1 MQARTPPV
9 PPALGPKLERAARL
23 AEIPS
28 GARATLRRLAPITLE
43 LHPGPDASTLSA
55 LTQLLRLALLEPD
68 ALALELRPEAPSS
81 LLVVRRGAVE
91 LRFHASSLERGLG
104 ALLEELTRE
113 LLTHDELARSFVELA
128 QGSELAPLA
137 GIAVSELAR
146 ASSSE
151 AVTQAV
157 LGACLAGPSG
167 FERAAVFLHDRVQ
180 GAYVLAGARE
190 RDEVP
195 EAPPSTLGPTSR
207 RRAPRAGGS
216 AFHEGAKNLV
226 LKPKPGD
233 TDELG
238 LALRGERSVFDRSL
252 SGPDPLGALG
262 PRARFA
268 LLASPQRTPPVAL
281 LFGDGEEPSL
291 GGERMAL
298 LTELL
303 CQASLAW
310 ENLRLRR
317 EVEDLARTDPD
328 TGLHNRRE
336 LELRFSQERSR
347 AQRATAPLSLLV
359 LGASAD
365 AEAPVAAAEMR
376 ALAGVLRDEL
386 RAVDVAA
393 RFDAG
398 ALAALLPSAGSLE
411 AALVARRVGV
421 TAHRRGIAPSVGVAS
436 YPDDCDHPDD
446 LVALAQ
452 QNLAAARSKGPGHAA
467 LSGDDSPI
475 VFAEE
480 ADEEA

>member
-1 MQARTPPV
+1 M
-9 PPALGPKLERAARL
+9 
-23 AEIPS
+23 AEPS
-28 GARATLRRLAPITLE
+28 SCSL
-43 LHPGPDASTLSA
+43 DV
-55 LTQLLRLALLEPD
+55 
-68 ALALELRPEAPSS
+68 RPETPSS
-81 LLVVRRGAVE
+81 LLVIRRGSNE
-91 LRFHASSLERGLG
+91 LRFHATSLERGLG
-104 ALLEELTRE
+104 ELLAELARE
-113 LLTHDELARSFVELA
+113 LFTHDELALGFVELA
-128 QGSELAPLA
+128 RGCELVQGA
-137 GIAVSELAR
+137 GVALSELAR

-151 AVTQAV
+151 LVTQLV
-157 LGACLAGPSG
+157 LNACLSGPSG
-167 FERAAVFLHDRVQ
+167 FERAAIYLYDRAQ
-180 GAYVLAGARE
+180 GAYLLAGARE

-195 EAPPSTLGPTSR
+195 EPPPSTAGPMSKR
-207 RRAPRAGGS
+207 FAPRGS
-216 AFHEGAKNLV
+216 ASVFQESAKSLV
-226 LKPKPGD
+226 LKPKGGEA
-233 TDELG
+233 DELG

-268 LLASPQRTPPVAL
+268 LLASPQRTPPIAL

-291 GGERMAL
+291 GDERIAL
-298 LTELL
+298 LAELL
-303 CQASLAW
+303 AQASLAW
-310 ENLRLRR
+310 DNLRLRR
-317 EVEDLARTDPD
+317 EVEDLARTDPE
-328 TGLHNRRE
+328 TGLYNRRE

-359 LGASAD
+359 LGVSDD
-365 AEAPVAAAEMR
+365 AEAPVAAAEAR

-386 RAVDVAA
+386 RAVDIAA

-398 ALAALLPSAGSLE
+398 ALAALLPGAGSLE

-452 QNLAAARSKGPGHAA
+452 QNLAAARTKGPGHAA

>member
-1 MQARTPPV
+1 MEPRTLSLPSS
-9 PPALGPKLERAARL
+9 LGPRLERAARL

-28 GARATLRRLAPITLE
+28 GARSTLRRLAPVALE
-43 LHPGPDASTLSA
+43 LHPGPDAPTLSA
-55 LTQLLRLALLEPD
+55 LTQLLRLMLAEPD
-68 ALALELRPEAPSS
+68 ALSLELGSEASS
-81 LLVVRRGAVE
+81 TLLVVRRGSVE

-104 ALLEELTRE
+104 ELLEELARE
-113 LLTHDELARSFVELA
+113 LLTHDELARGFVELA

-137 GIAVSELAR
+137 GVALSELAR
-146 ASSSE
+146 ASSTE

-157 LGACLAGPSG
+157 LGAALAGPSG
-167 FERAAVFLHDRVQ
+167 FERAAVFLHDRAQ

-195 EAPPSTLGPTSR
+195 EAPPSTVGPTSR
-207 RRAPRAGGS
+207 RWSARAGGS
-216 AFHEGAKNLV
+216 AFHEGAKSLV

-233 TDELG
+233 ADELA

-252 SGPDPLGALG
+252 SGPDALGALG
-262 PRARFA
+262 PRERFA
-268 LLASPQRTPPVAL
+268 LLASPQRTVPPAL
-281 LFGDGEEPSL
+281 LFGDGEEPCL
-291 GGERMAL
+291 GEERIAL

-303 CQASLAW
+303 SQASLAW

-317 EVEDLARTDPD
+317 EVEDLARTDPE

-359 LGASAD
+359 LGASPD
-365 AEAPVAAAEMR
+365 AEAPVAATEMR

-398 ALAALLPSAGSLE
+398 ALAALLPGAGSLE

-436 YPDDCDHPDD
+436 YPEDCDHPDD

-452 QNLAAARSKGPGHAA
+452 QNLAAARSRGPGHAS